1 MAQNTTLTI
10 QPATWTLITDS
21 DVSAARWVNTGPA
34 TVWIKATTDTT
45 APTSNAG
52 AVPYP
57 PFVGESADRLLSDI
71 WPGLTGAD
79 RLWAYCDVLGQ
90 VSISHA

>member
-21 DVSAARWVNTGPA
+21 DVSAARWVNTGPT
-34 TVWIKATTDTT
+34 TVWITATTDTT
-45 APTSNAG
+45 APTSNA
-52 AVPYP
+52 AAIPYHP
-57 PFVGESADRLLSDI
+57 GFGESADRLLSDI
-71 WPGLTGAD
+71 WPGLTGRD

>member
-21 DVSAARWVNTGPA
+21 DVSAAMWVNVGSD

-45 APTSNAG
+45 TPTTKLS
-52 AVPYP
+52 AVPYAP
-57 PFVGESADRLLSDI
+57 GTGERASVSLADI
-71 WPGLTGAD
+71 WPGLTGRN
-79 RLWAYCDVLGQ
+79 RLWAFCDTLGQ
-90 VSISHA
+90 VTISHA